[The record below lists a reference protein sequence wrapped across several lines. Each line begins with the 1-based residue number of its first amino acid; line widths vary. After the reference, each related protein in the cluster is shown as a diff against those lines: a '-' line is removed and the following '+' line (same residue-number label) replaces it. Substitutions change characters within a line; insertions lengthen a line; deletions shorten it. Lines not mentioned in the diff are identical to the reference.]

1 MRVPHHSLDSITLI
15 STMTD
20 PIPDYFPDDLP
31 LFEVGQ
37 IVVHRRYGY
46 RGVVVDFDMAC
57 QASDAWYS
65 NNRTQPSRDQPW
77 YHVLVDE
84 SDVNT
89 YVAQENLLPDESAV
103 PVRHPLVEHFFA
115 AFDEARYQRN
125 DRTWPT

>member
-1 MRVPHHSLDSITLI
+1 MLI
-15 STMTD
+15 DAMTD

-31 LFEVGQ
+31 RFEVGQ

-89 YVAQENLLPDESAV
+89 YVAQENLLPDEAPR
-103 PVRHPLVEHFFA
+103 PVRHPLVEHFFE
-115 AFDEARYQRN
+115 AFDAPRYQRN